1 MVPAI
6 LAKPAPGEHVLV
18 AGGAGYVGSHVAW
31 LLCRLGF
38 RVTVLDD
45 LSTGHR
51 DAVPDHASFILC
63 DLRDEERVSGIFA
76 ETNPSAVMNFAARSL
91 VGDSYRDPMGYIRH
105 NLMIMTNL
113 AQSSAA
119 NGVSSF
125 LLSSTAAIFGTDG
138 SGKISEDWPIH
149 PNNPYG
155 ESKVMCEGV
164 LRWLE
169 EACGIHTAALRY
181 FNASGALFCADLG
194 EAHDPETHLIPIV
207 IQAALGRRDHV
218 DMFGADHPT
227 PDGTCIRDYVHVLDL
242 ADAHVRALLALR
254 RARGLRYNVGSGTG
268 YSVRDI
274 IQATEEITGRRIAT
288 AIRPRR
294 AGDPA
299 TLVACSDRIGRD
311 LGWRPVNSALPTIIR
326 SAWAWHAKHPH
337 GFNGASLRP
346 RAGMM
351 ALPA

>member
-1 MVPAI
+1 MSLTAP
-6 LAKPAPGEHVLV
+6 AKPAPDDHVFV

-51 DAVPDHASFILC
+51 DAVPGQASFIHC
-63 DLRDEERVSGIFA
+63 DLRDQSHVSQLFVEGK
-76 ETNPSAVMNFAARSL
+76 PSAVMNFAARSL
-91 VGDSYRDPMGYIRH
+91 VGDSYRNPMEYIRH
-105 NLMIMTNL
+105 NLAIMTNL

-119 NGVSSF
+119 TRVSGF
-125 LLSSTAAIFGTDG
+125 LLSSTAAIFNAD
-138 SGKISEDWPIH
+138 SGEKIDEDRPIG

-169 EACGIHTAALRY
+169 EACGVHTAALRY

-218 DMFGADHPT
+218 DIFGTDHPT

-242 ADAHVRALLALR
+242 ADAHVRALLSLR
-254 RARGLRYNVGSGTG
+254 RSGRLRYNVGSGTG
-268 YSVRDI
+268 YSVKSI
-274 IQATEEITGRRIAT
+274 IEATETITGRRIAT
-288 AIRPRR
+288 VMRPRR
-294 AGDPA
+294 DGDPA
-299 TLVACSDRIGRD
+299 TLVACPDRIGRD
-311 LGWRPVNSALPTIIR
+311 LGWRPVNSTLPTIIR
-326 SAWAWHAKHPH
+326 SALAWHAKHPH
-337 GFNGASLRP
+337 GFEPMPFLP
-346 RAGMM
+346 RSDAVL
-351 ALPA
+351 LPA